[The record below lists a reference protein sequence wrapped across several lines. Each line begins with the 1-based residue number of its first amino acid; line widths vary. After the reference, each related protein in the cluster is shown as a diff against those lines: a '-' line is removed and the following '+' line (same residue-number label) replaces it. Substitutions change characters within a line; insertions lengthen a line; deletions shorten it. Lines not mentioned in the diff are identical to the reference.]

1 MRSWSSSWEDLAA
14 FAEPVSQRSWW
25 ACFRRERRFSPVSA
39 PQMSC
44 CWSLSSRS
52 SSSGRAELFRSVRAR
67 WRRPEVRRGHALLY
81 VGVLLLLILAPL
93 YIGPYNLALLGRF
106 LAMGILAIGIAL
118 VWGNAGI
125 LPLGQGLFFGLGGY
139 AVAMHLKL
147 ASLGPG
153 EIPDFMQWN
162 GLDSLP
168 WLWLP
173 FQSGIFSLV
182 AALIV
187 PTALAGGLA
196 WLVFHRRVGGVYFAI
211 ITQALAL
218 AATTF
223 IISQQPYTGGFNGL
237 TDFGNAFG
245 FSLADQSTQTGLY
258 WLTVGIL
265 AVALFGAQ
273 WLLDA
278 QFGKLL
284 RAIRD
289 GENRVRFL
297 GYNPAPY
304 KVAAFAMGGLFAGIG
319 GVLYTLNIGVIS
331 PAMIGV
337 VPSIEMVIWV
347 AIGGRDSLIGAVLGT
362 LLVNFAKDKVSSWFP
377 EIWLYM
383 MGALFGGAVS
393 GVRVAVGGSVRS
405 STRQSAG
412 EGRKTMVI
420 PVMAGEDE

>member
-1 MRSWSSSWEDLAA
+1 MRRSENLVYAAA
-14 FAEPVSQRSWW
+14 FVAL
-25 ACFRRERRFSPVSA
+25 ASA
-39 PQMSC
+39 PAYLGDYE
-44 CWSLSSRS
+44 LS
-52 SSSGRAELFRSVRAR
+52 
-67 WRRPEVRRGHALLY
+67 
-81 VGVLLLLILAPL
+81 
-93 YIGPYNLALLGRF
+93 LLGRF

-237 TDFGNAFG
+237 TDFSDAFG
-245 FSLADQSTQTGLY
+245 FVLAEQRTQTGLY
-258 WLTVGIL
+258 FVTVIVL
-265 AVALFGAQ
+265 ALAFLGTR
-273 WLLDA
+273 WLLDT

-289 GENRVRFL
+289 GENRVRYL
-297 GYNPAPY
+297 GYDPAPY
-304 KVAAFAMGGLFAGIG
+304 KVAAFAFSALLAAIA
-319 GVLYTLNIGVIS
+319 GVLFTLNIGVIS

-347 AIGGRDSLIGAVLGT
+347 
-362 LLVNFAKDKVSSWFP
+362 
-377 EIWLYM
+377 
-383 MGALFGGAVS
+383 
-393 GVRVAVGGSVRS
+393 
-405 STRQSAG
+405 
-412 EGRKTMVI
+412 
-420 PVMAGEDE
+420 

>member
-1 MRSWSSSWEDLAA
+1 
-14 FAEPVSQRSWW
+14 
-25 ACFRRERRFSPVSA
+25 
-39 PQMSC
+39 MSC

-153 EIPDFMQWN
+153 DIPDFMQWN

-168 WLWLP
+168 WLWIP
-173 FQSGIFSLV
+173 FKSGIFAIV
-182 AALIV
+182 AALSI
-187 PTALAGGLA
+187 PSLLAAALA

-223 IISQQPYTGGFNGL
+223 IISQQGYTGGFNGL
-237 TDFGNAFG
+237 TDFSSAFG
-245 FSLADQSTQTGLY
+245 FDLSDPHTQLGLY
-258 WLTVGIL
+258 WVTLAIL
-265 AVALFGAQ
+265 ALMFIAGQ
-273 WLLDA
+273 WLL
-278 QFGKLL
+278 QTHFGKLL

-297 GYNPAPY
+297 GYDPAPY
-304 KVAAFAMGGLFAGIG
+304 KVIVFALGAVLAAIAGG
-319 GVLYTLNIGVIS
+319 LYTLNLSVIS

-337 VPSIEMVIWV
+337 VP
-347 AIGGRDSLIGAVLGT
+347 
-362 LLVNFAKDKVSSWFP
+362 
-377 EIWLYM
+377 
-383 MGALFGGAVS
+383 
-393 GVRVAVGGSVRS
+393 
-405 STRQSAG
+405 
-412 EGRKTMVI
+412 
-420 PVMAGEDE
+420 